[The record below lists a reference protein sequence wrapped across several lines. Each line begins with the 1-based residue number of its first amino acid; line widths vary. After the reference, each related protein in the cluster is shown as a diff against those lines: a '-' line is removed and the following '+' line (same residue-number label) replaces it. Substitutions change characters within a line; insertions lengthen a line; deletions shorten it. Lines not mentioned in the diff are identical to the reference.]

1 MQEDFDR
8 LDPDI
13 RMKRQYAIASA
24 ALGTIG
30 FCAGIVPT
38 CGLSIAA
45 LGIILGVLSLRIEP
59 NRTAWAGIIL
69 SALAIFITLAYVAVQ
84 LYIVK

>member
-24 ALGTIG
+24 ALGTLSL
-30 FCAGIVPT
+30 CAGIIPA
-38 CGLSIAA
+38 CGGTLAL
-45 LGIILGVLSLRIEP
+45 LGIGLGVLSLRIEP
-59 NRTAWAGIIL
+59 NRTAWAGISL
-69 SALAIFITLAYVAVQ
+69 SVLGIFIVLTYVAVQ
-84 LYIVK
+84 LYFVN